1 MEKLVANYIEP
12 ECDRMIMGIT
22 SEVLF
27 AVKVTIVYDDNRH
40 KDVIVK
46 EGDMIRV
53 VYIEKNSKNEVVGKA
68 IRCTK
73 ENISIDHSKQYD
85 AQQTTV
91 DIQTIREIYLDSEP
105 MPLD

>member
-1 MEKLVANYIEP
+1 MEELVSYMEP

-27 AVKVTIVYDDNRH
+27 AVKISIVYDDNRQ
-40 KDVIVK
+40 KNVIVK

-53 VYIEKNSKNEVVGKA
+53 VYIDKNSKKEIVGKA

-73 ENISIDHSKQYD
+73 ENIIIDHSKQYD
-85 AQQTTV
+85 AKQTTV
-91 DIQTIREIYLDSEP
+91 DIQTIREIYLDKEP